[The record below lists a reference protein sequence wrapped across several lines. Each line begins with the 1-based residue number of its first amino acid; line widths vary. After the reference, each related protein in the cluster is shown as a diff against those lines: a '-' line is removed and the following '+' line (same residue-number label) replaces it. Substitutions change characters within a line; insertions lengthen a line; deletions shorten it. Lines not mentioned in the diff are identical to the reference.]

1 MFRESR
7 GPGFLRGAA
16 ALRLKPG
23 CDDAVQMRMR
33 LHRGKLRTGKMR
45 EKGCIG
51 LRGRERTAVRRLRN
65 AGKETGYRPWFRKN
79 AGLPPVGS
87 SGVCRKGRGTELLQK
102 RTRQDGEYG
111 KNAAPTG
118 SRCRRKA
125 GRYRNNAKAGGSYM
139 AGNRKKHRK
148 SGAAQNNISPF
159 RKKWNKICAFFSG
172 LTRRQ
177 LLSAAGGLAL
187 GIALIFGIV
196 WLLTPHPVRLSEKDG
211 GLYDAGRDILYLPA
225 SVSYEPVTVK
235 IRTAYAVCPDG
246 TLLYRFGEKG
256 RDGLDPEKWLSE
268 RYDGIGGIYYASDIS
283 LPELSG
289 FSVNG
294 IKICRENDSM
304 VIQENEISDTETAR
318 AVVRALTEGEAV
330 PVPSEVGQVFKL
342 KATSSVYSGL
352 YYNLIYMEGAEDNY
366 LYDRGTQKCVSVGTL
381 LLHYIARSDMEED
394 ENSLSHETQTGKET
408 ADSLPETADAA
419 ADSTLG
425 AGTGAL
431 TETSGETAP

>member
-1 MFRESR
+1 
-7 GPGFLRGAA
+7 
-16 ALRLKPG
+16 
-23 CDDAVQMRMR
+23 
-33 LHRGKLRTGKMR
+33 
-45 EKGCIG
+45 
-51 LRGRERTAVRRLRN
+51 
-65 AGKETGYRPWFRKN
+65 
-79 AGLPPVGS
+79 
-87 SGVCRKGRGTELLQK
+87 
-102 RTRQDGEYG
+102 
-111 KNAAPTG
+111 
-118 SRCRRKA
+118 
-125 GRYRNNAKAGGSYM
+125 M